1 MNVSVYGTGYVGLV
15 TGVCLAELGHKVICL
30 DIDEHK
36 VLQLSYGNSPIYEA
50 NLDDMLNKNL
60 RAKRIAF
67 TSDFGLSVTHGEIQ
81 LVCVGTPSLD
91 NGDADLSSVLN
102 VTQSITSE
110 INRDTT
116 IVIKSTVPV
125 GTGSLIDKNINKTIK
140 QLKKKINISVIS
152 NPEFLREG
160 IACHD
165 CMQPD
170 RIIIGSN
177 TIEETLPLKAL
188 YEPYTRM
195 GIPIIDMSRESAE
208 LTKYASNAMLATKIS
223 FINQVSL
230 IAEKTGANIEE
241 ISYGMGLDKRIGP
254 AFLKAG
260 CGYGGSC
267 FPKDVKALRHTAQKL
282 SVPFDLLTAV
292 DNINHKQQRKL
303 FELINEYFKGEL
315 KDKTIGIWGLAFK
328 PDTDDL
334 RNASSIILINELL
347 SRGANIQVFDP
358 RAMDNAKSLYA
369 HTPNLHFKN
378 KIEDTLV
385 NSNAL
390 AILTEWEL
398 FKNYPLSD
406 LKDKMKEKPIFDGR
420 NIYSINQAARQ
431 KINYI
436 SIGRPSILNISTRGQ
451 TNIF

>member
-15 TGVCLAELGHKVICL
+15 TGVCLAELGHNVICL

-36 VLQLSYGNSPIYEA
+36 VSQLSSGNSPIYEA

-60 RAKRIAF
+60 SANRIAF
-67 TSDFGLSVTHGEIQ
+67 TSDFSLAVTHGKIQ
-81 LVCVGTPSLD
+81 LVCVGTPSLE

-102 VTQSITSE
+102 VTQSITFE
-110 INRDTT
+110 MNRDTT

-125 GTGSLIDKNINKTIK
+125 GTASLIEKNINKTIK
-140 QLKKKINISVIS
+140 QLKKINNISVIS

-165 CMQPD
+165 CLQPD

-177 TIEETLPLKAL
+177 QIEDTLPLKAL
-188 YEPYTRM
+188 YEPYSRM

-230 IAEKTGANIEE
+230 IAEKVGANIEE

-254 AFLKAG
+254 DFLNAG

-267 FPKDVKALRHTAQKL
+267 FPKDVKALTHTAKQL

-303 FELINEYFKGEL
+303 FELISESFKGKL
-315 KDKTIGIWGLAFK
+315 KNKTFAIWGLAFK

-334 RNASSIILINELL
+334 RDASSIILINELL
-347 SRGANIQVFDP
+347 SRGAIIQVFDP
-358 RAMDNAKSLYA
+358 RAMENAKLLYA
-369 HTPNLHFKN
+369 HHPNIHFKN
-378 KIEDTLV
+378 KIEDTLI
-385 NSNAL
+385 NCDAL
-390 AILTEWEL
+390 AILTEWTL
-398 FKNYPLSD
+398 FKHYPLSD
-406 LKDKMKEKPIFDGR
+406 LKARMEEKPVFDGR
-420 NIYSINQAARQ
+420 NIYSLSDVARR
-431 KINYI
+431 KLNYI
-436 SIGRPSILNISTRGQ
+436 SIGRPRINNEQSELA
-451 TNIF
+451 